1 MRERESMLRDKSI
14 VIEQGERSIVIGKMV
29 LCNRGVCVFNSLQHE
44 YANNCSNMEAM
55 VISFGSTIVAN
66 Y

>member
-29 LCNRGVCVFNSLQHE
+29 LCNRGVCVF
-44 YANNCSNMEAM
+44 MM
-55 VISFGSTIVAN
+55 
-66 Y
+66 